1 MNSSPEC
8 QAQALMTLEGVSQ
21 TYRIGDRIIPIL
33 RNISLTLWRGKTC
46 ALLGAS
52 GSGKSTLLNILG
64 LLDRPLS
71 GRFQFAGQDMLTA
84 SVDELAT
91 IRNREI
97 GFVFQSFNLLPL
109 LTALDNVALPLT
121 YRGMLRHEAHAYAL
135 DQMRRVGLAGHAAHR
150 PGRPSNCC
158 CGGEDGGGGEQ
169 FRQQFHGLLL
179 TVGELVVFS
188 DFWWSSLAC
197 CGLCS
202 NSISIKLMGSLP
214 LPSAWWVR

>member
-97 GFVFQSFNLLPL
+97 GFVFQSFNLLPH

-150 PGRPSNCC
+150 PGRPSNAAVAAKMEVAASSF
-158 CGGEDGGGGEQ
+158 GNNFMDYSL
-169 FRQQFHGLLL
+169 R
-179 TVGELVVFS
+179 LVS
-188 DFWWSSLAC
+188 
-197 CGLCS
+197 
-202 NSISIKLMGSLP
+202 
-214 LPSAWWVR
+214 

>member
-97 GFVFQSFNLLPL
+97 GFFSSHSICCRTLPHW
-109 LTALDNVALPLT
+109 TMWPC
-121 YRGMLRHEAHAYAL
+121 R
-135 DQMRRVGLAGHAAHR
+135 
-150 PGRPSNCC
+150 
-158 CGGEDGGGGEQ
+158 
-169 FRQQFHGLLL
+169 
-179 TVGELVVFS
+179 
-188 DFWWSSLAC
+188 
-197 CGLCS
+197 
-202 NSISIKLMGSLP
+202 
-214 LPSAWWVR
+214 